1 MTSKRS
7 RVRSNPS
14 DEFEFEWVSIDGNMS
29 PRTIA
34 ALGDLLNERLPD
46 GYSVE
51 AHEGTEEAR
60 VLLRRKVEPVG
71 VGRYGKLRWVIPAR
85 RMKTLLPSLLRSSR
99 EDDMLMGSSILST
112 LNIEIV

>member
-1 MTSKRS
+1 MPSKRR
-7 RVRSNPS
+7 RVRGNPS
-14 DEFEFEWVSIDGNMS
+14 DEFEWVSIDGNMS

-46 GYSVE
+46 GYPVE
-51 AHEGTEEAR
+51 AHDGSEEAR

-85 RMKTLLPSLLRSSR
+85 RLKTLLPSLLRSSR
-99 EDDMLMGSSILST
+99 EDEMSLGSSILST
-112 LNIEIV
+112 LHIEVV